1 MTRSG
6 FQRALVT
13 GGAGF
18 IGSHLVRAL
27 IERGLEVNVLDDLS
41 VGERQNV
48 PDAARFTKGDIRDAD
63 AVDEALEGADCVFHN
78 AAIVSV
84 RGSVEAFV
92 GDADVNLMGSLNLL
106 SRMGSAGVRKGVLAS
121 SMAVYADS
129 PQPLPLAEL
138 YPTEPLSPYGVAKLA
153 AEHYWLQ
160 LCSRFGIAA
169 TVLRYFNTYG
179 PGQTLT
185 PYVGVIT
192 IFINRLLAGEAP
204 VIFGDG
210 EQRRDFVHV
219 DDVVAANLLV
229 LESELADRVFNVGTG
244 RATSVNELA
253 RELTR
258 ILSPGTKA
266 EYAPAQPGEMRN
278 AVADIS
284 AIHAELGFEPTRPR
298 IDLEDVVSY
307 WREAGDSS

>member
-1 MTRSG
+1 
-6 FQRALVT
+6 
-13 GGAGF
+13 
-18 IGSHLVRAL
+18 
-27 IERGLEVNVLDDLS
+27 
-41 VGERQNV
+41 
-48 PDAARFTKGDIRDAD
+48 
-63 AVDEALEGADCVFHN
+63 
-78 AAIVSV
+78 
-84 RGSVEAFV
+84 
-92 GDADVNLMGSLNLL
+92 MGSLNLL
-106 SRMGSAGVRKGVLAS
+106 SRMGSAGVRKAVLAS

-179 PGQTLT
+179 PGQTFT

-219 DDVVAANLLV
+219 DDVVAANLLA
-229 LESELADRVFNVGTG
+229 LESELVDRVFNVGTG

-284 AIHAELGFEPTRPR
+284 AIHTELGFEPTRPR
-298 IDLEDVVSY
+298 IDLEDVVRY

>member
-27 IERGLEVNVLDDLS
+27 LERGLEVNVLDDLS

-48 PDAARFTKGDIRDAD
+48 PDAARFTEGDIRDAD
-63 AVDEALEGADCVFHN
+63 AVDEALEDADCVFHN

-84 RGSVEAFV
+84 RGSIEAFV
-92 GDADVNLMGSLNLL
+92 GDADVNLMGTLNLL

-129 PQPLPLAEL
+129 PKPLPLAESH
-138 YPTEPLSPYGVAKLA
+138 PTEPVSPYGTAKLA
-153 AEHYWLQ
+153 AERYWLQ
-160 LCSRFGIAA
+160 LCPRFGIAA

-179 PGQTLT
+179 PGQAFS

-192 IFINRLLAGEAP
+192 IFINRLLAGEPP

-219 DDVVAANLLV
+219 SDVVAANLLA
-229 LESELADRVFNVGTG
+229 LEGGSSNDVFNVGTG
-244 RATSVNELA
+244 RATSINEIA
-253 RELTR
+253 RELTA
-258 ILSPGTKA
+258 LLEPSMKP
-266 EYAPAQPGEMRN
+266 EYAPSQTGEMRN
-278 AVADIS
+278 ATADIA
-284 AIHAELGFEPTRPR
+284 AIRTALGFEPTHPR
-298 IDLEDVVSY
+298 IDFKDVVSY
-307 WREAGDSS
+307 WRGKLGSS